1 VEHALLLNY
10 WWVRRHNG
18 TGSDRESEPDLHR
31 AAREFS
37 RLARDLRAA
46 ARAAEDVAGA
56 AEYRRDL
63 ESIDFDEI
71 GRLVAEVAAA
81 RSLLEQVPRIPD
93 YLGVGGLEE
102 DEIFDLI
109 AEIEKEAGYPQARE
123 IEGEAPTPDEVRA
136 RREELSRDRSRAS

>member
-1 VEHALLLNY
+1 M
-10 WWVRRHNG
+10 
-18 TGSDRESEPDLHR
+18 DRDQIEKASRDLHR

-46 ARAAEDVAGA
+46 ARAAEDVARA

-63 ESIDFDEI
+63 EGIDFDEI

-81 RSLLEQVPRIPD
+81 RSLLEQVPRMPD

-102 DEIFDLI
+102 DEIEDLV
-109 AEIEKEAGYPQARE
+109 AEIEKEAGYPPTRE
-123 IEGEAPTPDEVRA
+123 IEGEAPTPEEVKA
-136 RREELSRDRSRAS
+136 RRGELSRDRSRAS

>member
-1 VEHALLLNY
+1 M
-10 WWVRRHNG
+10 
-18 TGSDRESEPDLHR
+18 
-31 AAREFS
+31 
-37 RLARDLRAA
+37 
-46 ARAAEDVAGA
+46 AGA